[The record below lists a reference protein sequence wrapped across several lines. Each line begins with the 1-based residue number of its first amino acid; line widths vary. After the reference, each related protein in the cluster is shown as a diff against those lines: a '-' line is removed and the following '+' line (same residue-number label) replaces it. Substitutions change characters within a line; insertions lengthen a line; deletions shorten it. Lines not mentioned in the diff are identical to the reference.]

1 MVDDYYRVLGVDPS
15 ADFAAIRKAYRLKAM
30 ECHPDRGGSHD
41 RMVVVNAA
49 WEILS
54 DPELRLRY
62 DAARTQAT
70 NPSAQAAATADA
82 TTARQRAEQYPRRW
96 ADFVAWL
103 NGVAGDFSDAQYGST
118 PLFGDVHFPTV
129 GNSVSGCL
137 FIVVGAALAG
147 FFISTALADFCE
159 RNKIK
164 GPIGLVLILGPVIGG
179 AWAGIALHQW
189 LGSEI
194 KKAQEQ
200 AASRSQRQQERQA
213 NRPRT
218 DPSPPRG
225 LEPRVLTCEKC
236 GQKLRVPSLASEL
249 LITCNSCGHKFSCP
263 AE

>member
-179 AWAGIALHQW
+179 RGRASPSTSGWEAKSKRHRSRRRAGAN
-189 LGSEI
+189 
-194 KKAQEQ
+194 
-200 AASRSQRQQERQA
+200 A
-213 NRPRT
+213 NRSGRRT
-218 DPSPPRG
+218 APGPIRHRPGAWSRGYSPARNAGRNCACRRSHPN
-225 LEPRVLTCEKC
+225 C
-236 GQKLRVPSLASEL
+236 
-249 LITCNSCGHKFSCP
+249 
-263 AE
+263 